1 MEFQLFIAKLS
12 RLITSSSDGIMAK
25 IFCLNISLLNLI
37 AHANMNLTHT
47 HTHTK
52 MNGPE
57 MLRPVWVCFYKEG
70 VCRLWGG
77 RLPAVCIVEVAAE
90 IFLLCLFKS
99 SR

>member
-47 HTHTK
+47 HTHK
-52 MNGPE
+52 DEWAGNAEARM
-57 MLRPVWVCFYKEG
+57 G
-70 VCRLWGG
+70 V
-77 RLPAVCIVEVAAE
+77 
-90 IFLLCLFKS
+90 FL
-99 SR
+99 